1 VRAALAIAVALLAAT
16 PAAASETI
24 ARSALTSGPVLAGGS
39 VLWADAPSGRPRVLS
54 RGAGRS
60 PVVLRSWPRATTKDT
75 GRTVAALAGSPTS
88 TVAVVETCTFRL
100 DGDAGFVSC
109 AERAFGG
116 AAGTFAPFGW
126 PLPRRSR
133 TGCPGPRTAVSV
145 AAGTGLTAVA
155 YTPACQGIALAA
167 ARRSRIVVHRGSAR
181 QTIASAGASHLR
193 IAGHY
198 LAYLEGRRLSQ
209 RTAVVLY
216 DLRSRQQVRRY
227 EMPKGTAYLEAL
239 DVQANGTLAFVRSE
253 SDGRAC
259 VAVLRRRAE
268 RERDLACH
276 VDVPYDVAIAAG
288 RVLFLQVTPRGT
300 RLVLRSPGGRRV
312 LDRIP
317 RTRSFGGFDLAPD
330 RAVWAVGAPGGV
342 QRIVLRQL

>member
-1 VRAALAIAVALLAAT
+1 VRVALAIAVALLDAT

-39 VLWADAPSGRPRVLS
+39 V
-54 RGAGRS
+54 
-60 PVVLRSWPRATTKDT
+60 
-75 GRTVAALAGSPTS
+75 
-88 TVAVVETCTFRL
+88 
-100 DGDAGFVSC
+100 
-109 AERAFGG
+109 
-116 AAGTFAPFGW
+116 
-126 PLPRRSR
+126 
-133 TGCPGPRTAVSV
+133 
-145 AAGTGLTAVA
+145 
-155 YTPACQGIALAA
+155 
-167 ARRSRIVVHRGSAR
+167 
-181 QTIASAGASHLR
+181 
-193 IAGHY
+193 
-198 LAYLEGRRLSQ
+198 EGRRLSQ

-216 DLRSRQQVRRY
+216 DLRSRRQVRRY

-239 DVQANGTLAFVRSE
+239 DVQANGTLAFVRSA

-259 VAVLRRRAE
+259 VAVLRRGAE
-268 RERDLACH
+268 RELDLACR